1 MMPALSALIMIVL
14 AGPNALTAVP
24 GPDRR
29 VAPGRVM
36 LDGRAST
43 HPNNAPLSY
52 QWSATGGPAAVR
64 FSSDTTATPSVEMT
78 TPGTYT
84 FGLRVYDAYKTSTMS
99 EVMISVD
106 DLPPS
111 CGAGNDRQVPTG
123 VVNLS
128 GFAEDPNRQRLGV
141 AWVQVKGPKPVSLHD
156 PRALSTHF
164 VALKDATGLYEFELR
179 VTDGAH
185 TTASTPVK
193 IEVDDPPT
201 VEAFANPTQVDPGAT
216 TELNGAGAADA
227 NPEDNP
233 LIYAWT
239 VESGPEKG
247 ELTAPDQPYAKF
259 SAKRSGDYTL
269 KLTVTSRAN
278 RKTAEATA
286 QVRVKNVAPVA
297 QVAPPQAGH
306 RAEIELD
313 ATGSA
318 DENGDPLTYTW
329 SQVGGAGELSFA
341 DAGSARPTVASAK
354 SGTFTVQ
361 LVVKDEELESN
372 PATAQVT
379 FKNLPPVPLVA
390 PLITCAPGVVFL
402 DAAASVDA
410 DGDAVRYAWKQVG
423 GPARVRIDSPFTYRP
438 RVTFV
443 EPGPYVFELQVN
455 DGLAYSFP
463 VRINVNVVK

>member
-1 MMPALSALIMIVL
+1 MMNALLFLIMIPL
-14 AGPNALTAVP
+14 AGSPTALTAVP

-43 HPNNAPLSY
+43 HPNHAPLSY
-52 QWSATGGPAAVR
+52 QWSSTGGPASIR

-111 CGAGNDRQVPTG
+111 CGAGNDRLVPTG
-123 VVNLS
+123 VVNLT
-128 GFAEDPNRQRLGV
+128 GFAEDPNRQKLGV
-141 AWVQVKGPKPVSLHD
+141 AWVQIKGPKPAQL
-156 PRALSTHF
+156 AAANQLSTHF
-164 VALKDATGLYEFELR
+164 VAAKDATGIYEFELR

-185 TTASTPVK
+185 TTASSPVK

-201 VEAFANPTQVDPGAT
+201 VEAYANPSTVEPGAKC
-216 TELNGAGAADA
+216 ELNGAGAADP

-233 LIYAWT
+233 LGYAWS
-239 VESGPEKG
+239 VEGPEKG
-247 ELTAPDQPYAKF
+247 ELSGADQPYARF
-259 SAKRSGDYTL
+259 SAKRAGDYTV

-278 RKTAEATA
+278 RRTAEAVT

-297 QVAPPQAGH
+297 QLAAPGPGH
-306 RAEIELD
+306 RDEIELD
-313 ATGSA
+313 ASA
-318 DENGDPLTYTW
+318 SSDQNGDPLTYAW
-329 SQVGGAGELSFA
+329 SQVGGSELAFT
-341 DAGSARPTVASAK
+341 DAGSARPRVTSSK
-354 SGTFTVQ
+354 SGTFKVQ
-361 LVVKDEELESN
+361 LVVKDHELESD
-372 PATAQVT
+372 PVTTEVT
-379 FKNLPPVPLVA
+379 FKNLPPVPQVA

-410 DGDAVRYAWKQVG
+410 DGDAVRYAWKQVA
-423 GPARVRIDSPFTYRP
+423 GPRVRIDGPFTYRP
-438 RVTFV
+438 RVTFI
-443 EPGPYVFELQVN
+443 EPGPYAFELQVN